1 MKSTSPYTLYILRCS
16 DNTLYTGIALDVEKR
31 VIEHNTS
38 DKGAKYTRYRRPV
51 LLVYQEG
58 CIGKSAALKREISIK
73 KMTRQK
79 KEALLCEKEVSFC
92 PFTSSQTAP

>member
-1 MKSTSPYTLYILRCS
+1 MHTFGYTLFMKSTSPYTLYILRCS
-16 DNTLYTGIALDVEKR
+16 DNTLYTGISLDVEKR
-31 VIEHNTS
+31 VLQHNTT

-58 CIGKSAALKREISIK
+58 CIDKSSALKREISIK

-79 KEALLCEKEVSFC
+79 KEALLCEK
-92 PFTSSQTAP
+92 